1 MRQTL
6 KIGITMVVVAALAM
20 SGIALAQTT
29 DDTDAVEV
37 EDTRA
42 YQAILEHLAP
52 LVDDDTISQS
62 QAEAVAATLAEN
74 RRGPGGR
81 GRGLRA
87 LQATAE
93 FLELT
98 SEEMRAALTEYDTLA
113 DLAAANGSSGDALI
127 AYLLTQVEEHMATAV
142 DEGRLTEDEAAEK
155 LAEAEEHIT
164 EMVNSDIPEP
174 GTGPRGRGG
183 RGPGFGPGLGGP
195 EA

>member
-6 KIGITMVVVAALAM
+6 KIGVTVVVVAALAM

-29 DDTDAVEV
+29 EDDDTVQV

-42 YQAILEHLAP
+42 YQAILDHLAP
-52 LVDDDTISQS
+52 LIEDDTITAA

-74 RRGPGGR
+74 MRGPGR

-87 LQATAE
+87 LRATAE

-98 SEEMRAALTEYDTLA
+98 GEEMRAALTEFDSLA
-113 DLAAANGSSGDALI
+113 DLAAANGSSGAELI
-127 AYLLTQVEEHMATAV
+127 TYLVSQVEEHLATAV
-142 DEGRLTEDEAAEK
+142 EEGRITADEAEEK

-164 EMVNSDIPEP
+164 ELVNGDIPEP
-174 GTGPRGRGG
+174 RRGG
-183 RGPGFGPGLGGP
+183 RGPRFGAP
-195 EA
+195 EV